1 MGCGLHIVFIILH
14 IAAVLLFFPAL
25 FITIPLHIV
34 VAVMSKK
41 NKD

>member
-14 IAAVLLFFPAL
+14 IAAVAIFFPAV
-25 FITIPLHIV
+25 FVTIPFHIV